1 MIVELTDIAGA
12 SRRFDFELSPD
23 ELDLEDSDLSLKSG
37 VHVTGEVEKTAAEL
51 MVRGSITGDGEI
63 ECSRCLD
70 PVEQK
75 LKIDFQV
82 SFVTPEHFSA
92 DKENE
97 VGEADLDTDIL
108 EGDRIDIK
116 DIVREQILLNIPEQ
130 VFCRPDCKGL
140 CPKCG
145 ANRNLID
152 CNCDL
157 NETDP
162 RWAAL
167 KNLR

>member
-1 MIVELTDIAGA
+1 MIVELADIEGA
-12 SRRFDFELSPD
+12 SRPFDFELTP
-23 ELDLEDSDLSLKSG
+23 EVLGLDDSDLKLDG
-37 VHVTGEVEKTAAEL
+37 DVHVIGEIEKTSAE
-51 MVRGSITGDGEI
+51 VVVKGSITGEGEI
-63 ECSRCLD
+63 ECSRCLK
-70 PVEQK
+70 PVAHK
-75 LKIDFQV
+75 LKIDFQAN
-82 SFVTPEHFSA
+82 FVTPEHFSV

-97 VGEADLDTDIL
+97 VPVSDLDTDVL
-108 EGDRIDIK
+108 DGDRIDIN
-116 DIVREQILLNIPEQ
+116 DIVREQILLNVPEQ
-130 VFCRPDCKGL
+130 VFCEPDCKGL

-152 CNCDL
+152 CKCDL

>member
-1 MIVELTDIAGA
+1 MIVELAEIEGT
-12 SRRFDFELSPD
+12 SRQFDFHLEPAV
-23 ELDLEDSDLSLKSG
+23 LDLEDSDLRLNG
-37 VHVTGEVEKTAAEL
+37 DVHVTGEVQKTSAE
-51 MVRGSITGDGEI
+51 VVVKGSITGEAEI
-63 ECSRCLD
+63 ECSRCLQ
-70 PVEQK
+70 PIEQN
-75 LKIDFQV
+75 LKIDFQAN
-82 SFVTPEHFSA
+82 FVTPEHFSV

-97 VGEADLDTDIL
+97 VPVSDLDTDIL
-108 EGDRIDIK
+108 EGDRIDVK
-116 DIVREQILLNIPEQ
+116 DIVREQILLNVPEQ
-130 VFCRPDCKGL
+130 VFCEPDCKGL

-152 CNCDL
+152 CKCDL

>member
-1 MIVELTDIAGA
+1 MIFDVADIEGS
-12 SRRFDFELSPD
+12 SRRFDFDLSPETLDLD
-23 ELDLEDSDLSLKSG
+23 ELTLRSD
-37 VHVTGEVEKTAAEL
+37 VHVTGQIEKTSAE
-51 MVRGSITGDGEI
+51 VVVTGSITGVGEVD
-63 ECSRCLD
+63 CSRCLE
-70 PVEQK
+70 PVEQD
-75 LKIDFQV
+75 LKIDFRAN
-82 SFVTPEHFSA
+82 FVTPEHFSA

-97 VGEADLDTDIL
+97 VAEADLDTDVL
-108 EGDRIDIK
+108 ESDRIDIT
-116 DIVREQILLNIPEQ
+116 DIVREQVLLNASEQ

-140 CPKCG
+140 CLKCG

-152 CNCDL
+152 CKCDL

>member
-1 MIVELTDIAGA
+1 MIVELTDIEGA
-12 SRRFDFELSPD
+12 SRRFDFDLSP
-23 ELDLEDSDLSLKSG
+23 ETLDLDDSDLKLKSQL
-37 VHVTGEVEKTAAEL
+37 HAAGEIEKTSAEVI
-51 MVRGSITGDGEI
+51 VRGSITGEGEV
-63 ECSRCLD
+63 ECSRCLQ
-70 PVEQK
+70 PVQQK
-75 LKIDFQV
+75 VKIDFQAN
-82 SFVTPEHFSA
+82 FVTPEHFSL

-97 VGEADLDTDIL
+97 VSVSDLDTDVL
-108 EGDRIDIK
+108 EGDRIEIK
-116 DIVREQILLNIPEQ
+116 DIVREQILLNVPEQ
-130 VFCRPDCKGL
+130 VFCNPDCKGL

-152 CNCDL
+152 CKCDL

>member
-1 MIVELTDIAGA
+1 MIVELADIEGTT
-12 SRRFDFELSPD
+12 RPFDFELALD
-23 ELDLEDSDLSLKSG
+23 VLDLEDSDLKLKG
-37 VHVTGEVEKTAAEL
+37 DVHATGEIERTSAE
-51 MVRGSITGDGEI
+51 VVVKGSITGDAEI
-63 ECSRCLD
+63 ECSRCLK
-70 PVEQK
+70 PLERN
-75 LKIDFQV
+75 LKIEFQAN
-82 SFVTPEHFSA
+82 FVTPEHFSV

-97 VGEADLDTDIL
+97 VPVSDLDTDVL

-116 DIVREQILLNIPEQ
+116 DIVREQILLNVPEQ
-130 VFCRPDCKGL
+130 VFCEPDCKGL

-152 CNCDL
+152 CKCDL

>member
-1 MIVELTDIAGA
+1 MIVELADIEGTT
-12 SRRFDFELSPD
+12 RPFDFELAPD
-23 ELDLEDSDLSLKSG
+23 VLDLEDSDLKLNG
-37 VHVTGEVEKTAAEL
+37 DVHATGEIERTSAE
-51 MVRGSITGDGEI
+51 VVVKGSITGDAEI
-63 ECSRCLD
+63 ECSRCLK
-70 PVEQK
+70 PLERN
-75 LKIDFQV
+75 LKIDFQAN
-82 SFVTPEHFSA
+82 FVTPEHFSV

-97 VGEADLDTDIL
+97 VPISDLDTDVL

-116 DIVREQILLNIPEQ
+116 DIVREQILLNVPEQ
-130 VFCRPDCKGL
+130 VFCEPDCKGL

-152 CNCDL
+152 CKCDL

>member
-1 MIVELTDIAGA
+1 MIVELSDIEGS
-12 SRRFDFELSPD
+12 SRRIDIELSP
-23 ELDLEDSDLSLKSG
+23 ESLDLEDSDLELKG
-37 VHVTGEVEKTAAEL
+37 DLHVLGEIEKTSAEVI
-51 MVRGSITGDGEI
+51 VRGSITGDGQI
-63 ECSRCLD
+63 ECSRCLQ

-75 LKIDFQV
+75 LKIDFQAN
-82 SFVTPEHFSA
+82 FVAPEYFSL

-97 VGEADLDTDIL
+97 VSVADLDTDVL
-108 EGDRIDIK
+108 EGDRIEIK
-116 DIVREQILLNIPEQ
+116 DIVREQILLNVPEQ
-130 VFCRPDCKGL
+130 VFCNPDCKGL

-152 CNCDL
+152 CKCDL

>member
-1 MIVELTDIAGA
+1 MIVELADIEGTT
-12 SRRFDFELSPD
+12 RPFDFELAPD
-23 ELDLEDSDLSLKSG
+23 VLDLEDSDLKLKG
-37 VHVTGEVEKTAAEL
+37 DVHATGEIERTSAE
-51 MVRGSITGDGEI
+51 VVVKGSITGDAEI
-63 ECSRCLD
+63 ECSRCLK
-70 PVEQK
+70 PLERN
-75 LKIDFQV
+75 LKIEFQAN
-82 SFVTPEHFSA
+82 FVTPEHFSV

-97 VGEADLDTDIL
+97 VPISDLDTDVL

-116 DIVREQILLNIPEQ
+116 DIVREQILLNVPEQ
-130 VFCRPDCKGL
+130 VFCEPDCKGL

-152 CNCDL
+152 CKCDL

>member
-1 MIVELTDIAGA
+1 MIVELADIEGTT
-12 SRRFDFELSPD
+12 RPFDFELAPD
-23 ELDLEDSDLSLKSG
+23 VLDLEDSDLKLKG
-37 VHVTGEVEKTAAEL
+37 DVHATGEIERTSAE
-51 MVRGSITGDGEI
+51 VVVKGSITGDAEV
-63 ECSRCLD
+63 ECSRCLK
-70 PVEQK
+70 PLERN
-75 LKIDFQV
+75 LKIEFQAN
-82 SFVTPEHFSA
+82 FVTPEHFSV

-97 VGEADLDTDIL
+97 VPVSDLDTDVL

-116 DIVREQILLNIPEQ
+116 DIVREQILLNVPEQ
-130 VFCRPDCKGL
+130 VFCEPDCKGL

-152 CNCDL
+152 CKCDL

>member
-1 MIVELTDIAGA
+1 MIVELADIEGTT
-12 SRRFDFELSPD
+12 RPFDFELAPD
-23 ELDLEDSDLSLKSG
+23 VLDLEDSDLKLKG
-37 VHVTGEVEKTAAEL
+37 DVHATGEIERTSAE
-51 MVRGSITGDGEI
+51 VVVKGSITGDAEI
-63 ECSRCLD
+63 ECSRCLK
-70 PVEQK
+70 PLERN
-75 LKIDFQV
+75 LKIEFQAN
-82 SFVTPEHFSA
+82 FVTPEHFSV

-97 VGEADLDTDIL
+97 VPVSDLDTDVL

-116 DIVREQILLNIPEQ
+116 DIVREQILLNVPEQ
-130 VFCRPDCKGL
+130 VFCEPDCKGL

-152 CNCDL
+152 CKCDL

>member
-1 MIVELTDIAGA
+1 MIVELADMDGTTSG
-12 SRRFDFELSPD
+12 FDLDLTPEALS
-23 ELDLEDSDLSLKSG
+23 LEDSDLKLKSD
-37 VHVTGEVEKTAAEL
+37 VHVTGEIEKTAAEVI
-51 MVRGSITGDGEI
+51 VRGSITGDSEI
-63 ECSRCLD
+63 ECSRCLQ
-70 PVEQK
+70 PVEKK
-75 LKIDFQV
+75 LNIDFQAN
-82 SFVTPEHFSA
+82 FVTAEHFSI

-97 VGEADLDTDIL
+97 VSVSDLDTDVL

-116 DIVREQILLNIPEQ
+116 DLVREQILLNVPEQ
-130 VFCRPDCKGL
+130 VFCEPDCKGL

-145 ANRNLID
+145 ANLNLID
-152 CNCDL
+152 CKCDL

>member
-1 MIVELTDIAGA
+1 MIVELADIEGTT
-12 SRRFDFELSPD
+12 RPFDFELAPD
-23 ELDLEDSDLSLKSG
+23 VLDLEDSDLKLKG
-37 VHVTGEVEKTAAEL
+37 DVHATGEIERTSAE
-51 MVRGSITGDGEI
+51 VVVKGSITGDAEV
-63 ECSRCLD
+63 ECSRCLK
-70 PVEQK
+70 PLERN
-75 LKIDFQV
+75 LKIDFQAN
-82 SFVTPEHFSA
+82 FVTPEHFSV

-97 VGEADLDTDIL
+97 VPVSDLDTDVL

-116 DIVREQILLNIPEQ
+116 DIVREQILLNVPEQ
-130 VFCRPDCKGL
+130 VFCEPDCKGL

-152 CNCDL
+152 CKCDL

>member
-1 MIVELTDIAGA
+1 MIVELADIDGA
-12 SRRFDFELSPD
+12 SRRIDIELSP
-23 ELDLEDSDLSLKSG
+23 ESLELEDSDLKLKG
-37 VHVTGEVEKTAAEL
+37 DLHATGEIEKTAAEVI
-51 MVRGSITGDGEI
+51 VRGSITGDAEV
-63 ECSRCLD
+63 ECSRCLQ

-75 LKIDFQV
+75 LKIDFQAN
-82 SFVTPEHFSA
+82 FVTPEHFSL

-97 VGEADLDTDIL
+97 VSISDLDTDVL
-108 EGDRIDIK
+108 EGDRIEIK

-130 VFCRPDCKGL
+130 VFCNPDCKGL

-152 CNCDL
+152 CKCDL

>member
-1 MIVELTDIAGA
+1 MIVELADIEGA
-12 SRRFDFELSPD
+12 KRRFDFELAPD
-23 ELDLEDSDLSLKSG
+23 ILDLEDSDLKLNG
-37 VHVTGEVEKTAAEL
+37 PVYATGEIEKTSAE
-51 MVRGSITGDGEI
+51 VVVKGTITGEGEI
-63 ECSRCLD
+63 ECSRCLQ
-70 PVEQK
+70 PIAQK
-75 LKIDFQV
+75 LKIDFQAN
-82 SFVTPEHFSA
+82 FVTPEHFSV

-97 VGEADLDTDIL
+97 VPVSDLDTDVL
-108 EGDRIDIK
+108 EGDRIDLK
-116 DIVREQILLNIPEQ
+116 DIVREQILLNVPEQ
-130 VFCRPDCKGL
+130 VFCEPECKGL

-152 CNCDL
+152 CKCDL

>member
-1 MIVELTDIAGA
+1 MIVELADIEGTT
-12 SRRFDFELSPD
+12 RPFDFELAPD
-23 ELDLEDSDLSLKSG
+23 VLDLEDSDLKLKG
-37 VHVTGEVEKTAAEL
+37 DVHATGEIERTSAE
-51 MVRGSITGDGEI
+51 VVVKGSITGDAEI
-63 ECSRCLD
+63 ECSRCLK
-70 PVEQK
+70 PLERN
-75 LKIDFQV
+75 LKIEFQAN
-82 SFVTPEHFSA
+82 FVTPEHFSV

-97 VGEADLDTDIL
+97 VPVSDLDTDVL
-108 EGDRIDIK
+108 EGDRIEIK
-116 DIVREQILLNIPEQ
+116 DIVREQILLNVPEQ
-130 VFCRPDCKGL
+130 VFCNPDCKGL

-152 CNCDL
+152 CKCDL

>member
-1 MIVELTDIAGA
+1 MIVELADIEGTT
-12 SRRFDFELSPD
+12 RPFDFELAPD
-23 ELDLEDSDLSLKSG
+23 VLDLEDSDLKLKG
-37 VHVTGEVEKTAAEL
+37 DVHATGEIERTSAE
-51 MVRGSITGDGEI
+51 VVVKGSITGDAEI
-63 ECSRCLD
+63 ECSRCLK
-70 PVEQK
+70 PLERN
-75 LKIDFQV
+75 LKIDFQAN
-82 SFVTPEHFSA
+82 FVTPEHFSV

-97 VGEADLDTDIL
+97 VPVSDLDTDVL

-116 DIVREQILLNIPEQ
+116 DIVREQILLNVPEQ
-130 VFCRPDCKGL
+130 VFCEPDCKGL

-152 CNCDL
+152 CKCDL

>member
-1 MIVELTDIAGA
+1 MIVELADIEG
-12 SRRFDFELSPD
+12 SSGRFDFDFTPET
-23 ELDLEDSDLSLKSG
+23 LDLGDSDFTLKSD
-37 VHVTGEVEKTAAEL
+37 VHAEGEIEKTSAE
-51 MVRGSITGDGEI
+51 VIVTGSITGEGEI
-63 ECSRCLD
+63 ECGRCLK

-75 LKIDFQV
+75 LNIEFRTSYV
-82 SFVTPEHFSA
+82 APEHFAA

-97 VGEADLDTDIL
+97 VSVADLDTDVL
-108 EGDRIDIK
+108 ESDRIEVK
-116 DIVREQILLNIPEQ
+116 DIVREQILLNISEQ
-130 VFCRPDCKGL
+130 VFCDPDCKGL

-152 CNCDL
+152 CKCDL

-167 KNLR
+167 KDFR

>member
-1 MIVELTDIAGA
+1 MIVELADIEGTT
-12 SRRFDFELSPD
+12 RPFDFELAPD
-23 ELDLEDSDLSLKSG
+23 VLNLEDSDLKLKG
-37 VHVTGEVEKTAAEL
+37 DVHATGEIERTSAE
-51 MVRGSITGDGEI
+51 VVVKGSITGDAEI
-63 ECSRCLD
+63 ECSRCLK
-70 PVEQK
+70 PLERN
-75 LKIDFQV
+75 LKIEFQAN
-82 SFVTPEHFSA
+82 FVTPEHFSV

-97 VGEADLDTDIL
+97 VPVSDLDTDVL

-116 DIVREQILLNIPEQ
+116 DIVREQILLNVPEQ
-130 VFCRPDCKGL
+130 VFCEPDCKGL

-152 CNCDL
+152 CKCDL

>member
-1 MIVELTDIAGA
+1 MIVELAEIEGTA
-12 SRRFDFELSPD
+12 RRFDFQLSP
-23 ELDLEDSDLSLKSG
+23 EVLDLEDSDLNLNG
-37 VHVTGEVEKTAAEL
+37 DLHVTGEIEKTSAE
-51 MVRGSITGDGEI
+51 VVVKGSITGDGEI
-63 ECSRCLD
+63 ECSRCLQ

-75 LKIDFQV
+75 LKIDFQAN
-82 SFVTPEHFSA
+82 FVTPEHFSV

-97 VGEADLDTDIL
+97 VSVSDLDTDVL

-116 DIVREQILLNIPEQ
+116 DIVREQVLLNVPEQ
-130 VFCRPDCKGL
+130 VFCEPDCKGL

-145 ANRNLID
+145 SNRNLID
-152 CNCDL
+152 CKCDL